1 MKTKLLTAVI
11 VCALLISLTGCV
23 ADKTAP
29 TLQHNVNDTVNTEV
43 PAEPVGEMQAVTL
56 TAETAENEMP
66 AQPASTE
73 APQTSE
79 APETEPP
86 RESEAPR
93 QTEAPSRPNRQNL
106 RSRML
111 RVSRRSRK
119 SPWKHSRSR
128 QNLRNHRKKR
138 NSPSQRSLL
147 LRLRRPNPRQPN
159 RLLQQSLPR
168 RLNLLLRSKQ
178 SLLLKRSPRPHT
190 IMNSTSM
197 RSEPTA
203 SPSVR
208 AYA

>member
-1 MKTKLLTAVI
+1 MIFSDSPQQRALERMMTAVPRFRPKGGGI
-11 VCALLISLTGCV
+11 MVL
-23 ADKTAP
+23 
-29 TLQHNVNDTVNTEV
+29 HHFEY
-43 PAEPVGEMQAVTL
+43 
-56 TAETAENEMP
+56 TAEMCDCRYCPCLPSQLQQKHRRQARRRKPNRHENRK
-66 AQPASTE
+66 
-73 APQTSE
+73 PQG
-79 APETEPP
+79 
-86 RESEAPR
+86 RR
-93 QTEAPSRPNRQNL
+93 KRPSRPNRQNL

-208 AYA
+208 A